1 MSREPR
7 ARRRLPDLIVE
18 SAMIVLSVLLAL
30 AANGWADSRKQHRLE
45 QQAHA
50 SFIRE
55 IRANRALVAR
65 ALPYH
70 EALTRAVIAVDASG
84 GVPSYAAWKK
94 RVPIWSGLE
103 PPDLSATAWQSA
115 LTTGAISGRPFGEVT
130 ALSRLYTVQN
140 KLDAFTLAYLP
151 LFDFADPAMVGTVR
165 RLNVY
170 MQTVLSFEHELVREY
185 DAALTALGEADP
197 AKTRP

>member
-1 MSREPR
+1 MSTELH
-7 ARRRLPDLIVE
+7 ARRRLPDLVIE

-45 QQAHA
+45 QQAHT
-50 SFIRE
+50 SFVQE
-55 IRANRALVAR
+55 IRANRARVAR

-70 EALTRAVIAVDASG
+70 EALTRAVITVDSG
-84 GVPSYAAWKK
+84 GGVASYAAWKQ

-115 LTTGAISGRPFGEVT
+115 LTTGAIGGRPFGEIA

-140 KLDAFTLAYLP
+140 KLDAFTLSYLP
-151 LFDFADPAMVGTVR
+151 LFDFSDPAMVGTVR
-165 RLNVY
+165 RLNAY
-170 MQTVLSFEHELVREY
+170 MQTILSFEHELVRDY
-185 DAALTALGEADP
+185 DAALIALGETDP
-197 AKTRP
+197 SRT